1 MSVKYKWLITVISV
15 SLAAVAMAA
24 AGPGYHVATTY
35 KVGGDG
41 GWDYLTAD
49 ASARRLY
56 ISRGTHVIVLD
67 LDSGKNVGDI
77 PDTQGVHGI
86 ALAPDLGR
94 GFTSNGRENTVTIFD
109 IQTLKPI
116 GEKVK
121 VGENPDAILY
131 DPATKRVFTFNGRS
145 ADSTAIDAA
154 SGKVLGTIKLDGKP
168 EFAAS
173 DAKGEVFVNIE
184 DKSELTVIDPN
195 KLEVKSKW
203 PLAPCTEPSGLA
215 LDRKNRRLFVGCDN
229 KMMAV
234 VDADSGKVLAT
245 PAIGEG
251 VDATAYDDET
261 GLAFASCGGD
271 AVITVVKQD
280 SPASTAWRKT
290 SRPRRER
297 APWLSTPKPTTS
309 TRSRRSSGQDRPQP
323 PTIPARGRRS
333 YRIASSCWSSV
344 SNSAITQLSWRQ
356 PPRLCAP
363 SAVEGKSSRPAPS
376 FAAALFAEGWC
387 FRLSAQQLPTR
398 NSTSKNLR
406 ARRYRERI

>member
-1 MSVKYKWLITVISV
+1 MQELALARSGRGPMARKIRRKFQEEIMSTRYKWLITVISV
-15 SLAAVAMAA
+15 SLAALAVAA

-94 GFTSNGRENTVTIFD
+94 VFTSNGREGTITIFD

-145 ADSTAIDAA
+145 QDARAIDGA

-173 DAKGEVFVNIE
+173 DAKGTVFVNIE
-184 DKSELTVIDPN
+184 DKSELTAIDSN
-195 KLEVKSKW
+195 KLEVKAKW

-215 LDRKNRRLFVGCDN
+215 IDRKNRRLFAGCDN

-234 VDADSGKVLAT
+234 VDADSGKVVAT

-261 GLAFASCGGD
+261 GFAFASCGEG
-271 AVITVVKQD
+271 VVTVVKQE
-280 SPASTAWRKT
+280 SPDKYSVAENATTERGARTMALDAKT
-290 SRPRRER
+290 H
-297 APWLSTPKPTTS
+297 
-309 TRSRRSSGQDRPQP
+309 D
-323 PTIPARGRRS
+323 
-333 YRIASSCWSSV
+333 
-344 SNSAITQLSWRQ
+344 
-356 PPRLCAP
+356 
-363 SAVEGKSSRPAPS
+363 
-376 FAAALFAEGWC
+376 
-387 FRLSAQQLPTR
+387 
-398 NSTSKNLR
+398 
-406 ARRYRERI
+406 